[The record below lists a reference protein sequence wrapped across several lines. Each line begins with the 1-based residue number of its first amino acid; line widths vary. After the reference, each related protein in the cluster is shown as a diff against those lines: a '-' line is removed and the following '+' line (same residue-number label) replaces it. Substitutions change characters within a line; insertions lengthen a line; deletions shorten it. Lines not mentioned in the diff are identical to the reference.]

1 MEVEGADHCVS
12 VDKDGDGIPN
22 ATDQCPDQAEDFNG
36 YKDED
41 GCPDEPER
49 LAMVKAAH
57 DREAAAQLAAQ
68 QEAERQRQVA
78 AAEEARR
85 QAILAEQKR
94 AADAAAESARLAQV
108 AAEEAR
114 VAKANARTSRRRAGY
129 ALTSI
134 GLAFGVTSGVFM
146 GLGAGENSTI
156 KSGGFASAS
165 DIASADSSG
174 KTYNAAAI
182 ATGVLGI
189 LGVGIGAPLILAD
202 LPTHEAT
209 EPPPP
214 SARAGDVFLTPT
226 AGGLSVHGVF

>member
-1 MEVEGADHCVS
+1 MEIEGGDHCVS

-22 ATDQCPDQAEDFNG
+22 AVDKCPDQPEDMNG

-57 DREAAAQLAAQ
+57 DRDAAAQLAGQ

-78 AAEEARR
+78 EAEHRR
-85 QAILAEQKR
+85 QEAALAEQKQR
-94 AADAAAESARLAQV
+94 ATAAAEAARQQELAD
-108 AAEEAR
+108 EA
-114 VAKANARTSRRRAGY
+114 VAKAKADARTSRRRAGY
-129 ALTSI
+129 ALTGV

-156 KSGGFASAS
+156 KAGGFASAS
-165 DIASADSSG
+165 AIGSADSSG
-174 KTYNAAAI
+174 NTYNVAAV

-189 LGVGIGAPLILAD
+189 LGVGIGVPLIVAD
-202 LPTHEAT
+202 LPAHEPVAA
-209 EPPPP
+209 
-214 SARAGDVFLTPT
+214 SARAGDIFLAPS
-226 AGGLSVHGVF
+226 AGGLSLRGFF